1 MTIEPT
7 SRFSARTLV
16 LTLVLGLGAGATVMW
31 VLSRAPSSS
40 AAEEPE
46 EEHAKDLP
54 PGVVEIPAEAQKNA
68 GIQVLPASAG
78 IVSVSLDLTGAV
90 TVDDARVAHVRPL
103 GRGVVEQ
110 VSVRLGDRVKRG
122 QTLATYDNVTVGEL
136 VGEYL
141 SGRASVRQAEA
152 DRDVKRQ
159 AVGRARELIKVEA
172 ISQAQLELR
181 ESEYRSAEAAV
192 ASAEASLARAA
203 QSLRRF
209 GLSDETLQALNTS
222 SSDNPHRGVSHTVLR
237 APFDGIVTSF
247 NVAVGEVV
255 ESDRELFAVSDLTS
269 VWVQAEVYERDLA
282 RVRAGTD
289 AVVRVDTY
297 PDRLFT
303 GRVTYVSDVIDPETR
318 TAKVRC
324 VVANT
329 DGALK
334 LDMFAKVSIPTTDKK
349 EALSVPE
356 AALQQI
362 DGRPV
367 VFVRQSETRFVRRPV
382 EVGGSAGGLIEIRS
396 GLKAGEDIVAS
407 GSFYLKTALLRER
420 VGDAH

>member
-1 MTIEPT
+1 MTTEPT
-7 SRFSARTLV
+7 PRFSARAIV
-16 LTLVLGLGAGATVMW
+16 LTLALGLAGGATVMW
-31 VLSRAPSSS
+31 VLSRAPSSP
-40 AAEEPE
+40 AAEEPD
-46 EEHAKDLP
+46 EHAKDLP
-54 PGVVEIPAEAQKNA
+54 PGVVEVGAEAQKNA
-68 GIQVLPASAG
+68 EIQVLAAAAS
-78 IVSVSLDLTGAV
+78 VVPVNLELTGAV

-141 SGRASVRQAEA
+141 SGRAALRQGEA

-159 AVGRARELIKVEA
+159 ALARARELIKVEA
-172 ISQAQLELR
+172 ISQAQLEVR
-181 ESEYRSAEAAV
+181 EAEYRSAEAAV
-192 ASAEASLARAA
+192 VSAEAVLARAA

-222 SSDNPHRGVSHTVLR
+222 SSDNPHRGASHTVLR

-247 NVAVGEVV
+247 NVAVGEVL

-282 RVRAGTD
+282 RIRVGTE
-289 AVVRVDTY
+289 AIIRVDTY
-297 PDRLFT
+297 PDRVFK
-303 GRVTYVSDVIDPETR
+303 GRVTYISDVIDPETR

-324 VVANT
+324 VVANN

-334 LDMFAKVSIPTTDKK
+334 LDMFAKVSIPTTEKK

-356 AALQQI
+356 AAIQQI

-367 VFVRQSETRFVRRPV
+367 VFVRQSETRFVRRSV
-382 EVGGSAGGLIEIRS
+382 DVGSTAGGLVEIRS
-396 GLKAGEDIVAS
+396 GLKAGEDVVGS